1 MKSNFPSPIFKKVP
15 HFTSLFLSNA
25 RYYCE
30 NKNCLEITRKFSFV
44 KREIHSLQNEHTLQ
58 INLCAS
64 VWKWKATYFATPVSV
79 SVGVCLLSPP
89 IKSSDSER
97 GSLERGRRHI
107 NILSASTFG
116 VFFFSWGALLLRHKK
131 GGIKR
136 SDAKHE
142 RSLLQARR
150 MFKQIPAATSEHG
163 LWELLITW
171 KSSTSMQKR
180 AALNV
185 CDRCV
190 WMFLFAVTLTGW
202 DGLKSPQKNSSQPL
216 FLSLSLAP
224 SSVALQL
231 SEVSGSWRA
240 TADLPRDRPW
250 WDRKQCCTLAKKPSG
265 GEEEDRG
272 AQESCK
278 MSMRCGG
285 AL

>member
-44 KREIHSLQNEHTLQ
+44 TREIHSLQNEHTLQ

-116 VFFFSWGALLLRHKK
+116 VFFFFSWGALLLRHKK

-171 KSSTSMQKR
+171 KSSTSMHKKSSIKYVWQMC
-180 AALNV
+180 LNV
-185 CDRCV
+185 SLRCHFN
-190 WMFLFAVTLTGW
+190 WMRW
-202 DGLKSPQKNSSQPL
+202 LKKSSEE
-216 FLSLSLAP
+216 F
-224 SSVALQL
+224 
-231 SEVSGSWRA
+231 VSTSFPIS
-240 TADLPRDRPW
+240 LPRFVF
-250 WDRKQCCTLAKKPSG
+250 CCAPTL
-265 GEEEDRG
+265 RG
-272 AQESCK
+272 VWELARNSRFTK
-278 MSMRCGG
+278 R
-285 AL
+285 